1 MQAKQEMEAIKNL
14 DNKVKEIIETVT
26 NSNGTAIKFADG
38 TMICTGIGQCP
49 ANVGYA
55 EIIFANSFIDI
66 NYTMIANHKYTGGSN
81 YGGSTQLRNITNPQS
96 VNNSSAYVYSY
107 QYDGTVANYPRNVQY
122 VAMGRWK

>member
-1 MQAKQEMEAIKNL
+1 MITIKGLLKKIKNMQT
-14 DNKVKEIIETVT
+14 ETIT
-26 NSNGTAIKFADG
+26 NENRTAIKFGDG
-38 TMICTGIGQCP
+38 TMVCTGVGQCP

-55 EIIFANSFIDI
+55 EITFADSFIDI

-107 QYDGTVANYPRNVQY
+107 QYDGTVANYPRKVQY
-122 VAMGRWK
+122 VAIGRWK